1 MIFCKKMLTL
11 GIVRKVDILGRVVI
25 PKELRDTLD
34 IAEKDP
40 IEIFVEDEKIILRKY
55 NPTCVFCGSTN
66 NVVIYKEKLVCE
78 DCAKA
83 VASQF

>member
-1 MIFCKKMLTL
+1 MRPL

-40 IEIFVEDEKIILRKY
+40 IDIFVEDEKIILRKY

-83 VASQF
+83 IASQF

>member
-1 MIFCKKMLTL
+1 MRPL

-40 IEIFVEDEKIILRKY
+40 IDIFVEDEKIILRKY
-55 NPTCVFCGSTN
+55 NPTCVLCGSTN

-83 VASQF
+83 IASQF

>member
-1 MIFCKKMLTL
+1 MRPL
-11 GIVRKVDILGRVVI
+11 GIVRKVDILCRVVI

>member
-1 MIFCKKMLTL
+1 MRPL

-55 NPTCVFCGSTN
+55 NPTCDFCGSTN

-83 VASQF
+83 IASQF

>member
-1 MIFCKKMLTL
+1 MRPL

-66 NVVIYKEKLVCE
+66 NVVIYKERLVCE
-78 DCAKA
+78 YCAKA
-83 VASQF
+83 IASQF

>member
-1 MIFCKKMLTL
+1 MRPL

-83 VASQF
+83 IPSQF

>member
-1 MIFCKKMLTL
+1 MRPL
-11 GIVRKVDILGRVVI
+11 GFVRKVDILGRVVI

-83 VASQF
+83 IASQF

>member
-1 MIFCKKMLTL
+1 MRPL

-83 VASQF
+83 IASQF

>member
-1 MIFCKKMLTL
+1 MRPL

>member
-1 MIFCKKMLTL
+1 MRPL

-34 IAEKDP
+34 IAENEP

>member
-1 MIFCKKMLTL
+1 MRPL

-55 NPTCVFCGSTN
+55 NLTCVFCGSTN

-83 VASQF
+83 IASQF